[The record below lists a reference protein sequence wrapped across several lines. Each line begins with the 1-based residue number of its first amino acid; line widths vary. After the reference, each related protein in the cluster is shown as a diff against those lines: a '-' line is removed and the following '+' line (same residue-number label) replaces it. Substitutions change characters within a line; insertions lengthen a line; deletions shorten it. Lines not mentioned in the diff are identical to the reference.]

1 MTHDPFYLPPDATA
15 FDAAIAMT
23 ERHIAHVCVVENG
36 LLRGVIS
43 ERDLFSLQRVDLVHL
58 AQTIRHADR
67 VDALVVIRDRIKQ
80 LVDNM
85 LAHGASSTQ
94 RSEEHTSELQSLMRI
109 SYAVFCL
116 KIKNSV
122 SGSPYQLYHSCA
134 SSTSTTLH
142 FQI

>member
-15 FDAAIAMT
+15 LDAAIAMT
-23 ERHIAHVCVVENG
+23 ERHIAHVCVVDNG

-85 LAHGASSTQ
+85 LANGASSTQ
-94 RSEEHTSELQSLMRI
+94 ITHIVTLLNDHTLCRVNEMAIQHLADPGVHFTRL
-109 SYAVFCL
+109 C
-116 KIKNSV
+116 
-122 SGSPYQLYHSCA
+122 SGRAGSQA
-134 SSTSTTLH
+134 STERERG
-142 FQI
+142 